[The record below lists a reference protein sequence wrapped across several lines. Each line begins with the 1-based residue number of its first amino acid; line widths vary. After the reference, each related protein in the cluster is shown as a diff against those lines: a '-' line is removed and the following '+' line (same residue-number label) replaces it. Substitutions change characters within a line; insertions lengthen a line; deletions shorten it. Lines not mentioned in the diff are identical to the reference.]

1 MTHRPESWL
10 DAGLPL
16 ECPCQWG
23 MTGHCH
29 QGRHTACTAH
39 TVTMPET
46 YLPLPSGGYD
56 PPVWLADRVCRW
68 RCACECHAGPEQLD
82 LFA

>member
-1 MTHRPESWL
+1 
-10 DAGLPL
+10 
-16 ECPCQWG
+16 
-23 MTGHCH
+23 
-29 QGRHTACTAH
+29 
-39 TVTMPET
+39 MPET